1 MYKTIAALAAGI
13 ALGASSTKH
22 PVARIWH
29 GRVPAARA
37 DEYQKYLYE
46 SGVVKLK
53 AIPKNQG
60 VQMMRRDDGKTTE
73 FTVIAYWPDKDAIHA
88 YAGADIE
95 KVHQLPRD
103 PEFLV
108 DPETLVKH
116 FELVVDER

>member
-1 MYKTIAALAAGI
+1 MYKTIAVLAAGI
-13 ALGASSTKH
+13 ALGASSGKP

-46 SGVVKLK
+46 SGVLKLK

-60 VQMMRRDDGKTTE
+60 VQMLRREDGKTTE
-73 FTVIAYWPDKDAIHA
+73 FTVISYWPDKDAIHA

-95 KVHQLPRD
+95 KVQQLPRD

-108 DPETLVKH
+108 EPETLVKH
-116 FELVVDER
+116 FDVVVDR

>member
-1 MYKTIAALAAGI
+1 MHKTIAAIAVGF
-13 ALGASSTKH
+13 ALGAASTAH

-29 GRVPAARA
+29 GRVPAAKA
-37 DEYQKYLYE
+37 AEYQRYLYE
-46 SGVVKLK
+46 SGVKALK

-60 VQMMRRDDGKTTE
+60 VQMLRRDDGQTTE
-73 FTVIAYWPDKDAIHA
+73 FMVVSYWPDRDAIHA

-116 FELVVDER
+116 FDVVIDK